1 MHTSDT
7 VYSDFFVCQKI
18 CDNGKKCVFFL
29 FRSVIFAIYQTNSNG
44 KQHWMYNF
52 SVLNILQILN
62 HHKNYPIK
70 GT

>member
-29 FRSVIFAIYQTNSNG
+29 FRSVIFAIYQKILMANNTG
-44 KQHWMYNF
+44 CNF

>member
-7 VYSDFFVCQKI
+7 VYSVLCVKKFATMGKNVYFFYLGQSFLQFIKKI
-18 CDNGKKCVFFL
+18 LMANNTGC
-29 FRSVIFAIYQTNSNG
+29 
-44 KQHWMYNF
+44 NF

>member
-18 CDNGKKCVFFL
+18 CDNGKNVYFFYL
-29 FRSVIFAIYQTNSNG
+29 GQSFLQFIKKILMANNTG
-44 KQHWMYNF
+44 CNF

>member
-29 FRSVIFAIYQTNSNG
+29 FRSVIFAIYQKNSNG
-44 KQHWMYNF
+44 KQHWM
-52 SVLNILQILN
+52 
-62 HHKNYPIK
+62 
-70 GT
+70 